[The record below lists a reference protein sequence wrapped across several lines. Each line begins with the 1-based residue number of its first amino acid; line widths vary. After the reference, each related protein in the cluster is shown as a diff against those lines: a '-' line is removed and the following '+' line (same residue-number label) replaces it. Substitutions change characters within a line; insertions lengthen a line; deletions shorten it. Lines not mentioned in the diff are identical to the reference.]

1 MAEVGSN
8 VLVPWANFY
17 IMAGSSAAGLTGLM
31 FVVITLVTR
40 EIRSDPQSEDG
51 IAAFSTPTV
60 VHFGAAL
67 LISAALSAPWPK
79 LLYPGILLAVVGL
92 SGVVYILRLA
102 ILARRL
108 TTYSP
113 DRQDWVW
120 YTIMPTLAYAAI
132 LVGALYLFRVPA
144 DAMFAFGGGV
154 MLLIFI
160 GVRNAWDIVTY
171 LAIKRDQP

>member
-1 MAEVGSN
+1 MTASH
-8 VLVPWANFY
+8 VLAPWSNFY

-31 FVVITLVTR
+31 FVVITLVTG
-40 EIRSDPQSEDG
+40 EIRSQAQSGDG
-51 IAAFSTPTV
+51 IDAFSTPTV
-60 VHFGAAL
+60 VHFGTAL
-67 LISAALSAPWPK
+67 LVSATLSAPWPG
-79 LLYPGILLAVVGL
+79 LAYPGILLGLVGL
-92 SGVVYILRLA
+92 SGIVYILRTA

-120 YTIMPTLAYAAI
+120 YTILPALAYAAI
-132 LVGALYLFRVPA
+132 LAGAVYLFAVPP

-171 LAIKRDQP
+171 LAIKRE

>member
-1 MAEVGSN
+1 MTDASH
-8 VLVPWANFY
+8 VLAPWSNFY

-31 FVVITLVTR
+31 FVVITLVTG
-40 EIRSDPQSEDG
+40 EIRTQAQSGDG
-51 IAAFSTPTV
+51 IDAFSTPTV
-60 VHFGAAL
+60 VHFGTAL
-67 LISAALSAPWPK
+67 LVSATLSAPWPS
-79 LLYPGILLAVVGL
+79 LTYPGLLLGLVGL
-92 SGVVYILRLA
+92 CGVGYILRTA

-120 YTIMPTLAYAAI
+120 YTILPAMAYAAI
-132 LVGALYLFRVPA
+132 VTGAVYLFRVPA

-171 LAIKRDQP
+171 LAIKRD